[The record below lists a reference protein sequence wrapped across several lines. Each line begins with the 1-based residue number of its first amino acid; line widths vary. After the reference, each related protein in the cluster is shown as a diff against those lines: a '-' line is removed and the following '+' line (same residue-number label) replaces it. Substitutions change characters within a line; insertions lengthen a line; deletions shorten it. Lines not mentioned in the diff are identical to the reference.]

1 MENAADLP
9 VSLYQGWPSIG
20 NPGRAGYSYFPLS
33 KPLGKNVGAYDKFY
47 IKLGLEALR

>member
-9 VSLYQGWPSIG
+9 VSLNQACPSIG
-20 NPGRAGYSYFPLS
+20 NPRGAGYSYFPLS
-33 KPLGKNVGAYDKFY
+33 KYVGAYDKFY